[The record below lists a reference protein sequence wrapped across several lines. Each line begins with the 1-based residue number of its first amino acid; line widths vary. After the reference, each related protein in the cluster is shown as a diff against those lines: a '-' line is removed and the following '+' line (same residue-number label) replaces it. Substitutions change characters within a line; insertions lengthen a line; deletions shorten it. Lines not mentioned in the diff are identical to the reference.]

1 MINTVRFLFYFF
13 LRWKRK
19 QNWTHAYK
27 NLQKSILNWFSSSF
41 FFTKKRSLAS
51 VKKETHK
58 KWFCTLFI
66 NDKKIS
72 KQTQWRWQLCV
83 RCSFT
88 QDNSYRETNFVR
100 NALKIIFFVTVIA
113 GFLEN
118 IFVLKQQFVLFLAIV
133 RLLYENEDE
142 YLHTSRWG
150 RVYGAHIMHYIFFAS
165 SLHMKTNNCTIV
177 CQR

>member
-1 MINTVRFLFYFF
+1 MFFF

-27 NLQKSILNWFSSSF
+27 NLQKSIQTGFLLLFSSQ
-41 FFTKKRSLAS
+41 KKDLLRVLKKKPIKNGS
-51 VKKETHK
+51 VLYLLT
-58 KWFCTLFI
+58 I
-66 NDKKIS
+66 KKIS

-100 NALKIIFFVTVIA
+100 NALKIFFFVTVIA